1 MHLGQLTREACAAV
15 AQNLKTV
22 LERVERAARR
32 LVENQGGLEFLH
44 FLYHLPSL
52 PAFARKKTDE
62 VKAARRE
69 PGSGKRSNQ
78 RAGPRNGNDL
88 DVSRQGFDDQL
99 LARIAN
105 PRASGVGDQ
114 RAVLAARDPLRE
126 GLCPSTFVKSRQ
138 ADQFAGDPIVL
149 QQDPRIAGVFTGDE
163 RDLAQDLKR
172 SLGDV
177 REISDRRGHQKEL
190 A

>member
-32 LVENQGGLEFLH
+32 LVENQGARECRH
-44 FLYHLPSL
+44 FLEHRPSL

-78 RAGPRNGNDL
+78 RAGSRNGNDL
-88 DVSRQGFDDQL
+88 DVLRQGFDDQP

-105 PRASGVGDQ
+105 PRTPGVGDQ
-114 RAVLAARDPLRE
+114 RAVLAACDPLRE
-126 GLCPSTFVKSRQ
+126 GLCPSTFVKSWQ
-138 ADQFAGDPIVL
+138 ADQFAGDPIML
-149 QQDPRIAGVFTGDE
+149 QQDPRMAAAFPAGETEPSYD
-163 RDLAQDLKR
+163 
-172 SLGDV
+172 S
-177 REISDRRGHQKEL
+177 
-190 A
+190 